1 MARLQ
6 AEASA
11 PRESDP
17 PRDSF
22 GSFVDTHNPR
32 ATRRFS
38 TVGLHP
44 VARSSIPPSRPSIPP
59 SRPSVK
65 PLASTGNRPSI
76 APVSRPSVAPLSRP
90 SVAPLSRPSMAP
102 LSSAVGRPSVASKP
116 EPVKRPYTAISTAH
130 QPSRRISLLERSY
143 MATVS
148 RAATHPTSSSTTTHA
163 ANTTGTTTDTM
174 RTTTSTVSGGMVVGS
189 ARLNPRP
196 RRASLLGRPGSA
208 EKEKPEQ
215 EEVKVTVS
223 PSKKRRYTMAVSRPV
238 PEPEVHPSYTY
249 TPSSDRRVT
258 LDFLLMK
265 SGRIQSDSDSS
276 VNSSLNK
283 CGWWR
288 EE

>member
-1 MARLQ
+1 M
-6 AEASA
+6 
-11 PRESDP
+11 
-17 PRDSF
+17 
-22 GSFVDTHNPR
+22 
-32 ATRRFS
+32 
-38 TVGLHP
+38 
-44 VARSSIPPSRPSIPP
+44 
-59 SRPSVK
+59 
-65 PLASTGNRPSI
+65 
-76 APVSRPSVAPLSRP
+76 
-90 SVAPLSRPSMAP
+90 
-102 LSSAVGRPSVASKP
+102 ASKP

-148 RAATHPTSSSTTTHA
+148 RAATHSTSSSTTTHA
-163 ANTTGTTTDTM
+163 VNTTGTTTDTT
-174 RTTTSTVSGGMVVGS
+174 RTTTSTVGGGMVVGS

-196 RRASLLGRPGSA
+196 RRASLLGKPGSA

-238 PEPEVHPSYTY
+238 AEPEVHPSYTY

-258 LDFLLMK
+258 LDSLLMK

-283 CGWWR
+283 CGRWR

>member
-38 TVGLHP
+38 TIGLHP
-44 VARSSIPPSRPSIPP
+44 VARPSIPPSRPSIPP

-65 PLASTGNRPSI
+65 PLASTGNRPSM
-76 APVSRPSVAPLSRP
+76 
-90 SVAPLSRPSMAP
+90 APLSRPSMAP

-148 RAATHPTSSSTTTHA
+148 RAATHSTSSTTTHT
-163 ANTTGTTTDTM
+163 ANTTGTTTDTT
-174 RTTTSTVSGGMVVGS
+174 RTTTSTVGGGMVVGS

-258 LDFLLMK
+258 LDSLLMK

>member
-59 SRPSVK
+59 SRPSIPPSRPSVK
-65 PLASTGNRPSI
+65 SLASTGNRPSI
-76 APVSRPSVAPLSRP
+76 APVSRPSL
-90 SVAPLSRPSMAP
+90 AP

-116 EPVKRPYTAISTAH
+116 EPVKRPYTAISTGH
-130 QPSRRISLLERSY
+130 QPLRRISLLERSY

-148 RAATHPTSSSTTTHA
+148 RAATHATSSSTTTHA

-238 PEPEVHPSYTY
+238 AEPEVHPSYTY

-258 LDFLLMK
+258 LDSLLMK

-283 CGWWR
+283 CGWS
-288 EE
+288 EEE

>member
-1 MARLQ
+1 MVRLQ

-44 VARSSIPPSRPSIPP
+44 VARPSIPPSRPSIPP
-59 SRPSVK
+59 SRSSVK

-76 APVSRPSVAPLSRP
+76 APV
-90 SVAPLSRPSMAP
+90 SRPSMAP

-163 ANTTGTTTDTM
+163 ANTTGTTTDTT
-174 RTTTSTVSGGMVVGS
+174 RTTSSTVGGGMVVGS

-196 RRASLLGRPGSA
+196 RRTSLLGRPGSA

-223 PSKKRRYTMAVSRPV
+223 PSKKRRYTVAVSRPV
-238 PEPEVHPSYTY
+238 AEPEVHPSYTY

-258 LDFLLMK
+258 LDSLLMK